1 MVQYSDMSYTTR
13 ITILCLF
20 HKIFGVPY
28 CESDNSLQQICLRSD
43 YLTYKPDD
51 ISVIEAETIFRI
63 LNVVEI
69 DSKENTMTLFID
81 LMALWNDTRVFINE
95 T

>member
-1 MVQYSDMSYTTR
+1 MWYAKM
-13 ITILCLF
+13 IILLLF
-20 HKIFGVPY
+20 HQTFAVPY
-28 CESDNSLQQICLRSD
+28 CELDSSLQQICLRSD

-51 ISVIEAETIFRI
+51 ISVIEVETIVRI

>member
-1 MVQYSDMSYTTR
+1 MWYTTR
-13 ITILCLF
+13 IIILFLF
-20 HKIFGVPY
+20 HQTFAVPY
-28 CESDNSLQQICLRSD
+28 CQLDNSLQQICLRSD

-51 ISVIEAETIFRI
+51 ISIIEVETIVRI

-81 LMALWNDTRVFINE
+81 LMALWNDTRVYINE

>member
-1 MVQYSDMSYTTR
+1 M
-13 ITILCLF
+13 IILFLLYQTF
-20 HKIFGVPY
+20 AIPY
-28 CESDNSLQQICLRSD
+28 CEIDHSRQQICLRSD

-51 ISVIEAETIFRI
+51 ISVIEVETIVRI

-81 LMALWNDTRVFINE
+81 LMALWNDTRVFLNE